1 MKKTI
6 ELFVPGRLCLFGEHS
21 DWAGK
26 HRNLNSKI
34 GKGYAIVTGIEEG
47 IYASVTEDENFKII
61 DNTRNEIFEC
71 KMDIKS
77 LKEIAA
83 SGNYW
88 SYTAGVAA
96 AFKEHYNVSGLKIVL
111 NKTTIPV
118 KKGLSSSAAIC
129 VLVTRAF
136 NVVYN
141 LQLNTLGEMNMAY
154 QGEILTPSRCGRLDQ
169 ACAYGKKPILM
180 EFDGDKIDV
189 KELKIGADFY
199 FVFANLNSKKN
210 TIKILGDL
218 NKAYPFPQTSIDK
231 TIHKYLGQI
240 NKENIEEAIKLL
252 ENGDV
257 SSLGKLMLKTQ
268 KQFDKYMI
276 PACPDELTAP
286 ILHKTLEDKNIIK
299 LTYGGKGVGSQG
311 DGTIQFLAKNEE
323 CQKQLINYLE
333 KELNMDAYSLTIR
346 KSNLIKKAI
355 IPLAGNGTRMYPM
368 TKVIRKCFLPVF
380 DKNIIKPAIL
390 VLLEELYDAGIEK
403 ICLIIDKID
412 QPIFDS
418 FFTDDL
424 DENILKK
431 LSPELIEYERKIKD
445 IGRRISYIYQEE
457 KLGLGHAVS
466 LARGFANNDNVL
478 LVLGD
483 QLYKTGSFETC
494 TKQLLNN
501 YEKNNKL
508 TISVSKI
515 KLNEVNKYGILA
527 GKMIDSNNFDVS
539 IIKEKPEIDYAKDNL
554 YTLNENK
561 KEYYAVFGEYIL
573 TPRVFEKLLE
583 NIKNEV
589 VENGEYQLTSVLEQ
603 VREDEGIVAFIPDG
617 KMLDIGNVNSYKE
630 TLLAKMKD

>member
-1 MKKTI
+1 MGKII

-26 HRNLNSKI
+26 HRNVNSKI

-47 IYASVTEDENFKII
+47 IYANVTEADDFKII
-61 DNTRNEIFEC
+61 DKTRNEIFEC
-71 KMDIKS
+71 KMNLKN
-77 LKEIAA
+77 LKEIAS

-96 AFKEHYNVSGLKIVL
+96 AFKEHYNVSGLEITL
-111 NKTTIPV
+111 TKTTIPV

-129 VLVTRAF
+129 VLISRAF

-169 ACAYGKKPILM
+169 ACAYGRKPILM

-199 FVFANLNSKKN
+199 FVFADMKSKKN

-218 NKAYPFPQTSIDK
+218 NKAYPFPQTNIDK
-231 TIHKYLGQI
+231 NVHKYLGEI
-240 NKENIEEAIKLL
+240 NAENIEDAIKCL
-252 ENGDV
+252 ENGDAKA
-257 SSLGKLMLKTQ
+257 LGKLMTKTQ

-276 PACPDELTAP
+276 PACVDELKAP
-286 ILHKTLEDKNIIK
+286 LLHKTLEDENIIK

-311 DGTIQFLAKNEE
+311 DGTIQFLAKDKET
-323 CQKQLINYLE
+323 QTKLISYLE
-333 KELNMDAYSLTIR
+333 NELKMDAFALTIR

-368 TKVIRKCFLPVF
+368 TKVVRKCFLPVI
-380 DKNIIKPAIL
+380 DKNVIKPTIL

-403 ICLIIDKID
+403 ICLIIDKMD

-418 FFTDDL
+418 FFSDDL

-431 LSPELIEYERKIKD
+431 LSPELIAYERKIKD
-445 IGRRISYIYQEE
+445 IGKRISYIYQEE

-466 LARGFANNDNVL
+466 LARGFANNENVL

-483 QLYKTGSFETC
+483 QLYKTDSFESC
-494 TKQLLNN
+494 TRQLLNN
-501 YEKNNKL
+501 YEKNNRL
-508 TISVSKI
+508 MVSVNKVNL
-515 KLNEVNKYGILA
+515 KNVNKYGILS
-527 GKMIDSNNFDVS
+527 GKMISDDSFEVS
-539 IIKEKPEIDYAKDNL
+539 IVKEKPEVAYAKDNL
-554 YTLNENK
+554 YTIIDNK
-561 KEYYAVFGEYIL
+561 KEYFAVFGEYIL

-589 VENGEYQLTSVLEQ
+589 TENGEYQLTSVLEQ
-603 VREDEGIVAFIPDG
+603 VREEEGMIAFIPDG
-617 KMLDIGNVNSYKE
+617 KMLDIGNVSSYKE
-630 TLLAKMKD
+630 TLLEKMKD

>member
-1 MKKTI
+1 MKKKI

-26 HRNLNSKI
+26 HRNVNSKI

-47 IYASVTEDENFKII
+47 IYADVTEDEKFRII
-61 DNTRNEIFEC
+61 DKTKNDSFEC
-71 KMDIKS
+71 DMELKK
-77 LKEIAA
+77 LKEVAS

-96 AFKEHYNVSGLKIVL
+96 AFKEHYNVSGLEIVIT
-111 NKTTIPV
+111 NTTIPV

-129 VLVTRAF
+129 VLVSRAF

-189 KELKIGADFY
+189 KELKIGTDFY
-199 FVFANLNSKKN
+199 FVFADMKSKKN

-218 NKAYPFPQTSIDK
+218 NKSYPFPESNIDK
-231 TIHKYLGQI
+231 SIHKYLGEI
-240 NKENIEEAIKLL
+240 NEENINDAIKCL
-252 ENGDV
+252 EDGD
-257 SSLGKLMLKTQ
+257 SKNLGKIMTKVQ

-276 PACPDELTAP
+276 PACPEELTAP
-286 ILHKTLEDKNIIK
+286 LLHKTLEDPNIIK

-323 CQKQLINYLE
+323 TQKELIEYLE
-333 KELNMDAYSLTIR
+333 RTLKMDAFALTIR

-368 TKVIRKCFLPVF
+368 TKLIRKCFLPIV
-380 DKNIIKPAIL
+380 DKEIVKPSIL

-403 ICLIIDKID
+403 ICLIIDKMD

-418 FFTDDL
+418 FFTNDL
-424 DENILKK
+424 DENVLKK

-445 IGRRISYIYQEE
+445 IGKRLSYIYQEE

-483 QLYKTGSFETC
+483 QLYKTSNYESC

-508 TISVSKI
+508 TVSVTKV
-515 KLNEVNKYGILA
+515 KLNDVNKYGVLA
-527 GKMIDSNNFDVS
+527 GKLIDDNSFDVTVV
-539 IIKEKPEIDYAKDNL
+539 KEKPEVIYAKDKL
-554 YTLNENK
+554 YTMFNGK

-583 NIKNEV
+583 NIKNEAT
-589 VENGEYQLTSVLEQ
+589 ERGEYQLTSVLEQ
-603 VREDEGIVAFIPDG
+603 VREEEGMIAFIPDG
-617 KMLDIGNVNSYKE
+617 KMLDIGNVESYKK
-630 TLLAKMKD
+630 TLLEKMKD

>member
-1 MKKTI
+1 MGKII

-26 HRNLNSKI
+26 HRNVNSKI

-47 IYASVTEDENFKII
+47 IYANVTEADNFRII
-61 DNTRNEIFEC
+61 DKTRNETFEC
-71 KMDIKS
+71 KMNLNE
-77 LKEIAA
+77 LKEVAA

-96 AFKEHYNVSGLKIVL
+96 AFKEHYNVSGLEITL
-111 NKTTIPV
+111 TKTTIPV

-129 VLVTRAF
+129 VLVSRAF

-169 ACAYGKKPILM
+169 ACAYGRKPILM
-180 EFDGDKIDV
+180 EFDGDRIDV

-199 FVFANLNSKKN
+199 FVFADMKAKKN

-218 NKAYPFPQTSIDK
+218 NKAYPFPSSDIDK
-231 TIHKYLGQI
+231 NVHKYLGEI
-240 NKENIEEAIKLL
+240 NAESINDAIKYL
-252 ENGDV
+252 EDGDAKN
-257 SSLGKLMLKTQ
+257 LGKLMTKVQ
-268 KQFDKYMI
+268 KSFDKHMI
-276 PACPDELTAP
+276 PACPEELTAP
-286 ILHKTLEDKNIIK
+286 LLHKTLDDENINR

-311 DGTIQFLAKNEE
+311 DGTIQFLAKDKESQQE
-323 CQKQLINYLE
+323 LIDYLE
-333 KELNMDAYSLTIR
+333 NTLKMDAFSLTIR

-368 TKVIRKCFLPVF
+368 TKIIRKCFLPVI
-380 DKNIIKPAIL
+380 DNNVIKPSIL

-403 ICLIIDKID
+403 ICLIIDKMD

-418 FFTDDL
+418 FFSGNL
-424 DENILKK
+424 DEGILKK
-431 LSPELIEYERKIKD
+431 LSPELINYERKIRD
-445 IGRRISYIYQEE
+445 IGTRISYIYQEE

-483 QLYKTGSFETC
+483 QLYKTDCFESC
-494 TKQLLNN
+494 TKQLLNS
-501 YEKNNKL
+501 YEKNNRLTVSVTEVKL
-508 TISVSKI
+508 KD
-515 KLNEVNKYGILA
+515 VNKYGIFA
-527 GKMIDSNNFDVS
+527 GDMLDDNSFDVTS
-539 IIKEKPEIDYAKDNL
+539 VKEKPEVEYAKDNL
-554 YTLNENK
+554 YTITDNK
-561 KEYYAVFGEYIL
+561 KLYYAVFGEYIL

-583 NIKNEV
+583 NIKNEFT
-589 VENGEYQLTSVLEQ
+589 EHGEYQLTSVLEQ
-603 VREDEGIVAFIPDG
+603 VREEEGMVAFIPDG
-617 KMLDIGNVNSYKE
+617 KMLDIGNVEAYKM
-630 TLLAKMKD
+630 TLLEKMKD